1 MGAAGL
7 RRATRSREGQLLG
20 TVTSIDG
27 ATVQEEI
34 HAPVDGVV
42 LFLTSSPAVSDGG
55 LLLGL
60 GSA

>member
-1 MGAAGL
+1 MGAA
-7 RRATRSREGQLLG
+7 RPAPATWSREGQLLG

-34 HAPVDGVV
+34 HAPINGVV
-42 LFLTSSPAVSDGG
+42 LFLTSSPAVADGG